1 MFNQSMYVLHG
12 LHGEIIS
19 KLTAEIDE
27 STQFQLFRRNIDV
40 LFIAPIVGYLYNRK
54 DERKSDDNA
63 SSDDTKRINYEQL
76 QKNIDIL
83 NFNYQLIMLLDG
95 KRENLSID
103 ERLNRAFRY
112 ADGTPEKE
120 QCEKLYENYIL
131 GGLLVLKEKLLD
143 DAVTVEDYMS
153 NMYKF
158 VTEYHNRYESEIANS
173 DFDKLLASHNN

>member
-1 MFNQSMYVLHG
+1 MFNQSMYVFYG
-12 LHGEIIS
+12 NHGEIIS
-19 KLTAEIDE
+19 KLTSEIDE
-27 STQFQLFRRNIDV
+27 TTHFQLFKRNIDV

-54 DERKSDDNA
+54 DEKKSDEIA
-63 SSDDTKRINYEQL
+63 SSDDNKKINYEQL

-95 KRENLSID
+95 KKQNLDID

-120 QCEKLYENYIL
+120 ECEKIYENYIL

-143 DAVTVEDYMS
+143 DAVRLEDYMS
-153 NMYKF
+153 NMYNF
-158 VTEYHNRYESEIANS
+158 INEYHNRYEKEITDS
-173 DFDKLLASHNN
+173 DFINLLKQN

>member
-12 LHGEIIS
+12 IHGEIIS

-27 STQFQLFRRNIDV
+27 TTQFQLFRRNIDV

-54 DERKSDDNA
+54 DTKKSEESAGN
-63 SSDDTKRINYEQL
+63 DDTKRINYEQL

-95 KRENLSID
+95 KKENINID

-120 QCEKLYENYIL
+120 ECEKLFESYIL

-143 DAVTVEDYMS
+143 DAVHLEDYMS
-153 NMYKF
+153 NMYQF
-158 VTEYHNRYESEIANS
+158 INEYHNRYEKEIEELDLAN
-173 DFDKLLASHNN
+173 LLRNN